1 MEEKKPAQKPA
12 AKAAAQPAAK
22 TEQNPDQK
30 AAAATPPD
38 EVQGG
43 AGTPDAPAP
52 VVSPEAAELAK
63 QIIDE
68 HHEEANAGIT
78 LAHHPEEG
86 EEGAEGEQEEELPPP
101 PKRYQRSREILTPVE
116 ESVSLWLITFTDV
129 MALMLTFFVLLY
141 AMSMV
146 KEEQWAEITGAVNR
160 EFGMHFSQADFAGA
174 QDTVEI
180 DKLDYGKALDLGYLD
195 SLLGDL
201 IAENESLEDVTTY
214 LQQDRLI
221 VSLPSALLFE
231 PGQDRVSAQG
241 RKAIFA
247 IGGSLSRIRN
257 KIEIVGHTDPTP
269 VGSVNPKFE
278 NNWQLSLSRALKTSS
293 ILRDVGYPRPI
304 VVKGFSSARYD
315 ELSASMPMEQRLSL
329 ARRVDVVI
337 LKDDGTKRFFMN
349 MGN

>member
-1 MEEKKPAQKPA
+1 MEDKKSAPKTETKVEQKSSPSSQNATIEAEQKQPAQASPA
-12 AKAAAQPAAK
+12 
-22 TEQNPDQK
+22 EI
-30 AAAATPPD
+30 
-38 EVQGG
+38 
-43 AGTPDAPAP
+43 
-52 VVSPEAAELAK
+52 SPEAAEMAQK
-63 QIIDE
+63 IIEE
-68 HHEEANAGIT
+68 HHEQANAGIT
-78 LAHHPEEG
+78 LGHHPEEA
-86 EEGAEGEQEEELPPP
+86 EEGAEGEEEEVLPP

-146 KEEQWAEITGAVNR
+146 KEEQWSQITGAVNR

-201 IAENESLEDVTTY
+201 IAENESLADVTTY

-329 ARRVDVVI
+329 ARRVDIVI
-337 LKDDGTKRFFMN
+337 LKDDGSKRFFMN